1 MKYLKIDDIKQQL
14 RLDFDC
20 EDAKLELYGQGA
32 EDTVLYLCNR
42 TYENLVGKYGEV
54 PAAIRQVTLE
64 LVTNSYDHGSGPASP
79 TNLSAVPY
87 NFDLLV
93 KEYIV
98 LTGTPLKNERNR
110 IIEILQNQNTNISFF
125 AADDDSE
132 TKRELTERIATMWKK
147 YTAVSEPTPII
158 LESMRQ
164 ETKKLT
170 DDVQVYLEQLNRQNA

>member
-1 MKYLKIDDIKQQL
+1 MKYLTIDDIKQQL

-20 EDAKLELYGQGA
+20 EDVKLELYGQGA

-42 TYENLVGKYGEV
+42 TYENLVGTYGEV

-110 IIEILQNQNTNISFF
+110 IIGILQEQNTNISFF

-132 TKRELTERIATMWKK
+132 TKRELAERIATMWKK

-164 ETKKLT
+164 EAKKLT
-170 DDVQVYLEQLNRQNA
+170 DDVKVYLESLNE

>member
-1 MKYLKIDDIKQQL
+1 MKYLTIEDIKQQL

-20 EDAKLELYGQGA
+20 EDAKLELYGAGA
-32 EDTVLYLCNR
+32 EDTILYLCNR
-42 TYENLVGKYGEV
+42 TYENLVGTYGEV

-110 IIEILQNQNTNISFF
+110 IIDILQEQNTNISFF

-132 TKRELTERIATMWKK
+132 TKHELTERISTMWKK
-147 YTAVSEPTPII
+147 YTAVSDPTPMI

-164 ETKKLT
+164 EAKKLT
-170 DDVQVYLEQLNRQNA
+170 DDVNEYLKSLNQ